1 LVLKMQR
8 VGFLGRNENVTVLE
22 EKAILRRNVFTMEG
36 NGKGNGV
43 PCITED
49 DREQEEVMKLKDI
62 INEWWLP
69 VH

>member
-1 LVLKMQR
+1 MQHVR
-8 VGFLGRNENVTVLE
+8 LLGRNGNVSVLE
-22 EKAILRRNVFTMEG
+22 EKAVLRRNLLKVEG
-36 NGKGNGV
+36 CGKGNGI

-69 VH
+69 IH